1 MVGWFLLRMAMDGD
15 RVCGAGAPAER
26 ARWMGVLARASRA
39 TLEAFWA
46 GLPTPPRLAAL
57 KPPET
62 GLVMLRGRAGGDG
75 AAFNLGEMTVT
86 RCVLRAPDGTL
97 GFGYVA
103 GRDRRHA
110 ELAAAFD
117 ALLQMPAHADTLR
130 AALIAPLAAAQ
141 AEAQARNWHDAA
153 RTRVEFFTLA
163 RDA

>member
-1 MVGWFLLRMAMDGD
+1 MAMGGD
-15 RVCGAGAPAER
+15 PIRGAGAPTER

-46 GLPTPPRLAAL
+46 GLPSLPRFEAL

-62 GLVMLRGRAGGDG
+62 GLVMLRGRTGGDG

-117 ALLQMPAHADTLR
+117 ALLQMPAHADALH
-130 AALIAPLAAAQ
+130 AGLIAPLVAAQ
-141 AEAQARNWHDAA
+141 AEARARNWGDAA